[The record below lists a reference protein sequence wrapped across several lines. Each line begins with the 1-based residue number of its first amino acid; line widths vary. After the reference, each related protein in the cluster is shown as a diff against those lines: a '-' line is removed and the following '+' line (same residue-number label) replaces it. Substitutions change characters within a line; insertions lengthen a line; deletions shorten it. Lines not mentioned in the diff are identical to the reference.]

1 MVNFGPLTA
10 ELPTPANFNGFG
22 VMAVLLHGTVAVGVS
37 QTLRVEQRAP
47 RIYSAGWPSCWELAH
62 TLVCFYCLF
71 FCTVTDLSAVE
82 KDRGVKFCMHVSYY
96 LDRSSP
102 LLVNFGLQGVMGA
115 ALVCVTSGMN
125 APGP

>member
-1 MVNFGPLTA
+1 VAITLGIGPHSSL
-10 ELPTPANFNGFG
+10 F
-22 VMAVLLHGTVAVGVS
+22 LLFV
-37 QTLRVEQRAP
+37 
-47 RIYSAGWPSCWELAH
+47 
-62 TLVCFYCLF
+62 

-102 LLVNFGLQGVMGA
+102 LLVKFGLQGVMGV

-125 APGP
+125 APLP